1 MQVFLHFIGDY
12 ILQNHWMSIK
22 KKQKGFEGFIACLIH
37 CMSYSIPFLFI
48 GSLPAV
54 AVIFAT
60 HFAIDRTNVVAWFI
74 AVKNGITHV
83 RNAGFHD
90 DVPKF
95 LSVWL
100 LIIIDNIFHV
110 SCNMLALAFL

>member
-12 ILQNHWMSIK
+12 IIQNHWMSTNK
-22 KKQKGFEGFIACLIH
+22 KKKGFEGFMACLIH
-37 CMSYSIPFLFI
+37 CMSYSIPFLLI

-54 AVIFAT
+54 VVIFAT

-74 AVKNGITHV
+74 AFKNGVSHIW
-83 RNAGFHD
+83 NAGFPD
-90 DVPKF
+90 DTPTW